1 MEHKHTISV
10 LVENHFGVL
19 ARVATLFAGR
29 GFNIDSLT
37 VGETEDQSTS
47 RMTIVVRGDDRVL
60 EQVTKQLNK
69 LVDVIKVMD
78 LSAEGFIDRELILLR
93 VDTSS
98 KNRAEI
104 IEIADVFGARAVDI
118 SRSTITLELSADS
131 EKVDNFIEMMRSHGI
146 KELARTG
153 KIAMGKSKVK

>member
-37 VGETEDQSTS
+37 VGETEDVNTS
-47 RMTIVVRGDDRVL
+47 RMTIVVRGDENVL

-69 LVDVIKVMD
+69 LVDIIKVMD

-93 VDTSS
+93 VDTSN
-98 KNRAEI
+98 KNRAEV

-131 EKVDNFIEMMRSHGI
+131 ERIDSFIEMMRSHGI

-153 KIAMGKSKVK
+153 KIAMAKSKVK